1 MTRWTTHGP
10 DGQSD
15 HQDNDDNFHAE
26 EASPWGDDDEGKIT
40 QAQSR
45 SPSSP
50 TLSLLKQWVARLVAR
65 QEACLL
71 HGAEESVRAP
81 DAGEGDMSTDPR
93 QHYRRRDECNWAS

>member
-10 DGQSD
+10 DGHSD

-50 TLSLLKQWVARLVAR
+50 TLSLLKQWVARL
-65 QEACLL
+65 
-71 HGAEESVRAP
+71 SWSP
-81 DAGEGDMSTDPR
+81 DRKRVFYTGLKNA
-93 QHYRRRDECNWAS
+93 